1 MCHFLSAAR
10 DAIGT
15 PLAAWLA
22 SSFQNGG
29 IEDEEIH
36 AGVFPVANYAI
47 TQRRIPCLA
56 FQGFSVVS

>member
-22 SSFQNGG
+22 SSFQNVG
-29 IEDEEIH
+29 IETKKYTR
-36 AGVFPVANYAI
+36 GFFP
-47 TQRRIPCLA
+47 
-56 FQGFSVVS
+56 